1 MKKIIEFFL
10 FPKNEGIESYKNRDG
25 GFNFWIL
32 LSVLLVLHIPLGGY
46 YWTYISWTFGSWLMF
61 WCVCLLPI
69 SVPVG
74 IYMFYFGVPD
84 WITNLFG

>member
-1 MKKIIEFFL
+1 MKKIIDFFL

-32 LSVLLVLHIPLGGY
+32 LSVLLVLHVPLGGY

-61 WCVCLLPI
+61 WCVCLIPI

>member
-10 FPKNEGIESYKNRDG
+10 FPKNEGIESYKNRDR

-61 WCVCLLPI
+61 WCVCLVPI